1 VNNQKSSGNGGIGIM
16 GIVIVLVVIYLLRSC
31 SNSKY
36 ESDFEKHNSGESVIE
51 DAHNA
56 VKDANDR
63 QERNTDKIYSEW
75 DD

>member
-1 VNNQKSSGNGGIGIM
+1 MSNQKSSGNGGIGIV

-31 SNSKY
+31 SNSKN
-36 ESDFEKHNSGESVIE
+36 ESGFEKHNNGESVIN

-56 VKDANDR
+56 VKDANDW
-63 QERNTDKIYSEW
+63 QEKNTDKTYSEW